1 MKAVV
6 STIGRFHSVNQAL
19 QLQARGA
26 LAALFTG
33 YPRFKLRDSGI
44 DPDRLRNWPWLQAP
58 YMALIRYPWFQ
69 SHLAGE
75 WAWRA
80 QSMHDRHV
88 AANLPECD
96 VAIVLSGMGLRT
108 GRAIQK
114 RGGRYVCDRG
124 SSHIG
129 FQDDLQREEYGL
141 HGFVWKGIDPR
152 VKAKELAEYE
162 RADAIAVPS
171 SFVRDSFITRG
182 VPADRLRLLPYGGDL
197 SRFRPLG
204 PKDGGF
210 RILFVGQPGIR
221 KGLPYLLRAVRRAG
235 IAGAELVLAG
245 LEQPE
250 TAVLLARESGVAA
263 TMAGVL
269 RGDDLVREMARASVL
284 VLPSVEDGFGMVMA
298 EAMAC
303 GTPVIA
309 TTNTGAADLFTDGV
323 EGFIVPIRDPDALAD
338 RLVRMA
344 GDPALTAA
352 MGNAARE
359 RVRSFGGWDD
369 YGRRLHAVLED
380 LVRPGPPHPVIPG
393 PVIPG
398 PAPAGAMP

>member
-1 MKAVV
+1 MKVVV

-26 LAALFTG
+26 LEALFTG

-44 DPDRLRNWPWLQAP
+44 EPARLRSWPWLQAP

-69 SHLAGE
+69 SRLAGE

-108 GRAIQK
+108 GRTIQE
-114 RGGRYVCDRG
+114 RGGRHVCDRG

-129 FQDDLQREEYGL
+129 FQDDLLHEEYGL
-141 HGFVWKGIDPR
+141 HGFAWKGIDPR
-152 VKAKELAEYE
+152 VKARELAEYE

-171 SFVRDSFITRG
+171 NFVRDSFVARG
-182 VPADRLRLLPYGGDL
+182 VAAERLCLLPYGGDL

-204 PKDGGF
+204 PKDAHF
-210 RILFVGQPGIR
+210 RILFVGQHGIR
-221 KGLPYLLRAVRRAG
+221 KGLSYLLQAVRRAG
-235 IAGAELVLAG
+235 IAGAELVLTG

-250 TAVLLARESGVAA
+250 TATLLDRDRGVAV
-263 TMAGVL
+263 TMTGVL
-269 RGDDLVREMARASVL
+269 HGNDLVREMSRASVL
-284 VLPSVEDGFGMVMA
+284 VLPSVEEGLAMVMA

-309 TTNTGAADLFTDGV
+309 TANTGAADLFTDGV

-338 RLVRMA
+338 RLVRLA

-352 MGNAARE
+352 MGRAARE
-359 RVRSFGGWDD
+359 RIRSFGGWDD
-369 YGRRLHAVLED
+369 YGRRLHAALEE
-380 LVRPGPPHPVIPG
+380 LVRPTASPPVTPAPV
-393 PVIPG
+393 
-398 PAPAGAMP
+398 PAGAPP

>member
-1 MKAVV
+1 MRVVV
-6 STIGRFHSVNQAL
+6 STIARFHHFDLARELQKRDAL
-19 QLQARGA
+19 TAIY
-26 LAALFTG
+26 TG
-33 YPRFKLRDSGI
+33 YPQFKLRNSGV
-44 DPDRLRNWPWLQAP
+44 DPARIRSFPWLQAP

-108 GRAIQK
+108 GRAIQE
-114 RGGRYVCDRG
+114 RGGRHVCDRG

-129 FQDDLQREEYGL
+129 FQDDLLHEEYGL
-141 HGFVWKGIDPR
+141 HGFAWKGIDPR
-152 VKAKELAEYE
+152 VKARDLAEYE
-162 RADAIAVPS
+162 HADAIAVPS
-171 SFVRDSFITRG
+171 SFVRDSFIARG
-182 VPADRLRLLPYGGDL
+182 VAAERLRLLPYGGDL

-221 KGLPYLLRAVRRAG
+221 KGLPSLLRAVRRAG
-235 IAGAELVLAG
+235 ITGAELVLAG

-250 TAVLLARESGVAA
+250 TATLLARDGGGVAV
-263 TMAGVL
+263 TRAGVL
-269 RGDDLVREMARASVL
+269 HGDDLVREMSRASVL
-284 VLPSVEDGFGMVMA
+284 VLPSVEDGFGMVLA

-338 RLVRMA
+338 RLVRLA

-352 MGNAARE
+352 MGRAARE
-359 RVRSFGGWDD
+359 RIRSFGGWDD
-369 YGRRLHAVLED
+369 YGRRLHAALEE
-380 LVRPGPPHPVIPG
+380 LVRPTASPPVTPA
-393 PVIPG
+393 
-398 PAPAGAMP
+398 PAPAGVPS